1 MRSKAF
7 FVNGGAGRVVCS
19 IPAFE
24 KYQEDNPNEEFLI
37 VCEGGTDF
45 FKGHSSLYPKVYDHW
60 HKNLFRDKLKDM
72 DIVTT
77 EPYRVWEYY
86 NQKCNLSQAFDIE
99 INNKGI
105 RELQKPTIK
114 LSRQEMISGKFVMED
129 VRQKTKK
136 QKIVVFQPFGRGTQV
151 VGNFVTDSSGRS
163 FELSNVI
170 SLIKK
175 LQKKNYAVV
184 YMGEVEL
191 DFQKEGCKDGVATP
205 RGIDLRQWSGIIA
218 EADLFLGCDSVGQHV
233 AYSLDIPA
241 VVVVGATC
249 KENISYP
256 NCEKFEVLDMGEGM
270 RIYDPIR
277 ITMDEV
283 TQRVNDGIMAMNDKI
298 ENVIIQSVD
307 NLMDKFYT
315 KKLETIVLP
324 TEQQQNNSC
333 GSSPGPLATNSTM
346 MNDNTSNI
354 GSPIKQKKSII
365 EELVEDVTKS
375 SNGVKKASG
384 FLSPIKK

>member
-1 MRSKAF
+1 MRPKAF

-24 KYQEDNPNEEFLI
+24 KYQEENPDEDFLI

-45 FKGHSSLYPKVYDHW
+45 IKGHPSLYPRVYDHW

-77 EPYRVWEYY
+77 EPYRIWEYY
-86 NQKCNLSQAFDIE
+86 NQKCNLSQAFDIQ
-99 INNKGI
+99 INGKGI
-105 RELQKPTIK
+105 RELPKPTIK
-114 LSRQEMISGKFVMED
+114 LSRQEYINGKFVMED

-136 QKIVVFQPFGRGTQV
+136 DKIVVFQPFGRGTQV
-151 VGNFVTDSSGRS
+151 MGNFITDPSGRS
-163 FELSNVI
+163 FEMANIVN
-170 SLIKK
+170 LIKK
-175 LQKKNYAVV
+175 LQRKYAVV
-184 YMGEVEL
+184 YMGEIEI
-191 DFQKEGCKDGVATP
+191 DFTREGCKEPVAAP
-205 RGIDLRQWSGIIA
+205 RGVDLRAWAGIIG
-218 EADLFLGCDSVGQHV
+218 ESDLFIGCDSVGQHM

-241 VVVVGATC
+241 VVVVGSTC

-256 NCEKFEVLDMGEGM
+256 NCDKFEVLDMGEGM

-298 ENVIIQSVD
+298 EDVIIQSVD
-307 NLMDKFYT
+307 KLMNKYYV
-315 KKLETIVLP
+315 KKKETVILP
-324 TEQQQNNSC
+324 SAEQQNQSC
-333 GSSPGPLATNSTM
+333 GAPPSAPMSSLSAPT
-346 MNDNTSNI
+346 
-354 GSPIKQKKSII
+354 GSPEMILSPTKQKKTTIDD
-365 EELVEDVTKS
+365 LMGDALKS

-384 FLSPIKK
+384 FLDSIQK

>member
-24 KYQEDNPNEEFLI
+24 KYQEDNPDEEFLI

-45 FKGHSSLYPKVYDHW
+45 FKGHASLYPKVYDHW

-99 INNKGI
+99 INGKGI

-114 LSRQEMISGKFVMED
+114 LSRQETISGKFVMED

-136 QKIVVFQPFGRGTQV
+136 EKLVVFQPFGRGIQV

-184 YMGEVEL
+184 YMGEIEF
-191 DFQKEGCKDGVATP
+191 DFQKEGCKDPVATP

-218 EADLFLGCDSVGQHV
+218 EADLFLGCDSVGQHL

-256 NCEKFEVLDMGEGM
+256 NCEKFEVLDMGEGL

-298 ENVIIQSVD
+298 EDVVIQSVD
-307 NLMDKFYT
+307 KLLNKFYV
-315 KKLETIVLP
+315 KKVETIILP
-324 TEQQQNNSC
+324 TEQQQNTSC
-333 GSSPGPLATNSTM
+333 GSSPAPLAT
-346 MNDNTSNI
+346 
-354 GSPIKQKKSII
+354 SPTLSGNPLKQKKNIVDG
-365 EELVEDVTKS
+365 LVEDAIKS

-384 FLSPIKK
+384 FLAPIKNN